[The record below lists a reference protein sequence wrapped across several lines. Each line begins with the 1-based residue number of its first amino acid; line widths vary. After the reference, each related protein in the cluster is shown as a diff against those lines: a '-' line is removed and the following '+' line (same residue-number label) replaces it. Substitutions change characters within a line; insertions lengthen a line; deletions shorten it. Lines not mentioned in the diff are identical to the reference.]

1 MSSRANYGIDSPAIV
16 AGLFVLGGLAFST
29 ALVWRLFGDPP
40 LFGQIALVG
49 TGAYFLWSAVGMVS
63 YSKAGKLRIRDQI
76 LESTPWRGD
85 ERVLDVGCGRG
96 LVLIG
101 AARRLTTGKAIGL
114 DRWLTGALTGNRP
127 EAVLDNARYEGVL
140 DRVEVKQGDVRQ
152 LPFADDSFDIVVSN
166 FVLHEVNNRAERE
179 QMLREMARV
188 LKSGGRL
195 ALVDFIFTGE
205 CVRVLQGIGVAD
217 AMRGAL
223 DHSSPFGW
231 VRFSISA
238 SYRPTGSRVKPPMT
252 APKNAQE
259 GKSETV
265 DHSCQTNG

>member
-49 TGAYFLWSAVGMVS
+49 TGAYFLLTAVGMVS
-63 YSKAGKLRIRDQI
+63 YSKAGKLRVRDQI

-85 ERVLDVGCGRG
+85 ERVLDCCGRWLACSSRGDDWRWWISFSQASASGCYRESASPMPCGVCWIILLLLVGCGSQF
-96 LVLIG
+96 
-101 AARRLTTGKAIGL
+101 
-114 DRWLTGALTGNRP
+114 RP
-127 EAVLDNARYEGVL
+127 RTD
-140 DRVEVKQGDVRQ
+140 
-152 LPFADDSFDIVVSN
+152 LPG
-166 FVLHEVNNRAERE
+166 H
-179 QMLREMARV
+179 
-188 LKSGGRL
+188 G
-195 ALVDFIFTGE
+195 
-205 CVRVLQGIGVAD
+205 C
-217 AMRGAL
+217 
-223 DHSSPFGW
+223 
-231 VRFSISA
+231 
-238 SYRPTGSRVKPPMT
+238 KPPMR